1 MKNYIQH
8 DTFENI
14 ILGNGMFPEGMNNT
28 AQSSYDKRYGQHKSF
43 KDMLGLKNIKSLACE
58 LLELG
63 DDNNSG
69 QAKHKCLDCNLVYNR
84 LVYIKADG
92 NNYLSLAGGDGDL
105 LLIAKDKLTPANKVR
120 LATWKLILG
129 LSGDDNSI
137 SIFHPETNQF
147 IIRLPNSK
155 LSLLDAAV
163 ISGNELLRQMA
174 TFRIT
179 DNLNT
184 KSSSNVNTV
193 SIIPILIGNENII
206 RVIGIN
212 GVVPHIVKLDKTK
225 DFITGFQIVD
235 NIDELPVITT
245 PGSTVDGFQ
254 DYSNGPAKRCDKSS
268 SKRMLAACVEA
279 EELSPDELDKREL
292 FQDITAEY
300 KGPFAAD
307 FNPETANV
315 FQEHTGGEF
324 NEILKSAYSKDLNKE
339 TIMDNVFYKL
349 ENAKLDPYIE
359 NLLEYNAE
367 RNKIYVDENADFES
381 RINERIKKNTALTDD
396 LIFDMNN
403 YRVKNMARD
412 YFFLNDKL
420 IKDRGANNSSN

>member
-1 MKNYIQH
+1 MKNDIQH
-8 DTFENI
+8 ESFENI
-14 ILGNGMFPEGMNNT
+14 ILANGMFPEGMNNT

-43 KDMLGLKNIKSLACE
+43 KDMLGLKNIKSLACD

-63 DDNNSG
+63 DSNPVVRPE
-69 QAKHKCLDCNLVYNR
+69 CLDCNLVYNR

-105 LLIAKDKLTPANKVR
+105 LLMAKDKLTPANKVK

-137 SIFHPETNQF
+137 SIFHPETDQF
-147 IIRLPNSK
+147 IIRLPNNK
-155 LSLLDAAV
+155 LRLLDAAV
-163 ISGNELLRQMA
+163 ISGNDLLRQMA
-174 TFRIT
+174 TYRIT
-179 DNLNT
+179 TSINNT
-184 KSSSNVNTV
+184 ESTKGSVA
-193 SIIPILIGNENII
+193 SIMPIRIGNENII

-212 GVVPHIVKLDKTK
+212 GVVPHVVKLDDAK
-225 DFITGFQIVD
+225 DFITGFEIVD
-235 NIDELPVITT
+235 NIDELPVITI
-245 PGSTVDGFQ
+245 PGSSVEGFQ

-268 SKRMLAACVEA
+268 SKRMLAACVESG
-279 EELSPDELDKREL
+279 ELSGEELDKREL
-292 FQDITAEY
+292 FQDMTAEY
-300 KGPFAAD
+300 KGPFAQD

-324 NEILKSAYSKDLNKE
+324 NEILKSAYTKDLNKE

-367 RNKIYVDENADFES
+367 RNKIYEDENADFES
-381 RINERIKKNTALTDD
+381 RITERIKKNTDLTDD
-396 LIFDMNN
+396 LVFDMNN

>member
-1 MKNYIQH
+1 MKNDLQH
-8 DTFENI
+8 ESFENI
-14 ILGNGMFPEGMNNT
+14 VLDMFPQGMNNT

-63 DDNNSG
+63 DGNNSG
-69 QAKHKCLDCNLVYNR
+69 QAKPKCLDCNLVYNR

-105 LLIAKDKLTPANKVR
+105 LLVAKDKLTPANKVK

-137 SIFHPETNQF
+137 SIFHPETDQF
-147 IIRLPNSK
+147 IIRLPNNK
-155 LSLLDAAV
+155 LRLLDAAV

-179 DNLNT
+179 DKLNT
-184 KSSSNVNTV
+184 KSSSNVNIV
-193 SIIPILIGNENII
+193 SIMPIRIGNENII
-206 RVIGIN
+206 RVVGIN
-212 GVVPHIVKLDKTK
+212 GVVPHIVKLAETK
-225 DFITGFQIVD
+225 DFITGFEIVD
-235 NIDELPVITT
+235 NIDELPIITT

-254 DYSNGPAKRCDKSS
+254 DYSNGPVKRCDKSS

-292 FQDITAEY
+292 FQDMSTAEY
-300 KGPFAAD
+300 KGPYAPD

-367 RNKIYVDENADFES
+367 RNKIYADENADFES